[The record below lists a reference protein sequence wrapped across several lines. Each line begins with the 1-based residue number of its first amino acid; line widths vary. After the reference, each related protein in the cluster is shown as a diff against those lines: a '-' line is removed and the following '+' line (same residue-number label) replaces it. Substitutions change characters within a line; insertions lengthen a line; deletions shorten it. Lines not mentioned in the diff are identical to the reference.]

1 MLLILCSSRCFGVLV
16 CPSAWRSPHG
26 SSLARLYNGINGFYA
41 HMMLYN
47 GPGIHI
53 EFGMEQTSVPRA
65 YQQLEKMKKTV
76 HRILIQF
83 CKMLSAKQGECRNG
97 KKAEMEGTHVFHSV
111 CLRFFLQFESC
122 SIWYPLRVLQFDP
135 GGANVI
141 LLRHEHGTENKCD
154 AFWEGQ

>member
-65 YQQLEKMKKTV
+65 YQQLEKMKKQCIEYWSNSVRCLALSRESVGMGKRQRWREPTFFT
-76 HRILIQF
+76 QF
-83 CKMLSAKQGECRNG
+83 AW
-97 KKAEMEGTHVFHSV
+97 V
-111 CLRFFLQFESC
+111 FFLQFESC